1 MWHDFFSA
9 LSVVLSLSSLI
20 LSTFAVLRASR
31 VAALPEKRL
40 RSLESAQQS
49 NADQLE
55 QLLEHVTEM
64 TNSLKMQRVRAAA
77 KHSSVTRPEMPDPY
91 KDPNG
96 WRDAMN
102 KRIALGKLNGGA

>member
-1 MWHDFFSA
+1 MWHAYFSA
-9 LSVVLSLSSLI
+9 LSVVLSVSSLI
-20 LSTFAVLRASR
+20 LSIFAARRAAR
-31 VAALPEKRL
+31 VVALPAKQL

-77 KHSSVTRPEMPDPY
+77 KHSSATRTEMPDPY

-102 KRIALGKLNGGA
+102 KRIALSRVNGGT